1 MATIITKFSSTS
13 SAVPTASDLV
23 QGELAVNTADKR
35 LFTEDSGATIIEIGT
50 NPSSITTGAI
60 TASGTVTSSSGFSGN
75 LTGNVTG
82 DVTGNITG
90 DVTGDVT
97 GSISGGTVA
106 GSTGTFSSNVT
117 ASGTLGVTGATTL
130 SDNLTMS
137 DGRLQ
142 ITNSSFNLKTFEL
155 TGSANTTS
163 SAVYLSA
170 NNLTTGKALEV
181 VSFSADSS
189 SRSLVRLA
197 NTSGVATGTTVL
209 QIDQSSS
216 GNALS
221 VSGDSLFT
229 GDITVTG
236 NATISG
242 NLTFG
247 DADTDSISLNADVDS
262 HILPNTDDTYDLG
275 STSKQWRNLYING
288 TANIDSLVADTADIN
303 GGTVDNTAIG
313 STTASTG
320 NFSTLS
326 INGTAITATAAEL
339 NVLDG
344 ITATVTELNYTDGV
358 TSNIQTQLDTKAP
371 LASPTFTGTVTIPD
385 ATVTGDVSFGDNDK
399 AIFGAGSD
407 LQIYHDGSNS
417 YVEDTATGSLI
428 LKGADVVVK
437 DSSNNDIAKFVN
449 GGAAQ
454 LRYAGATKLA
464 TTATGIDV
472 TGTATAD
479 YLTTQSTTP
488 SLHFMESDTTN
499 LNTRLRVASS
509 DFQVHTIDDSYSSA
523 KTRLLISNTTGD
535 ISFYEDTGT
544 TPKFF
549 WDASAESLGIGTT
562 SPDKRLDVLSGTSN
576 SDVAAF
582 SGTATGR
589 GLVISTFDDTGTN
602 ADAMVDFDAIS
613 SAGQLSFS
621 TSTSERL
628 RIDST
633 GNVGIGTTS
642 PSSDL
647 HIASSLATI
656 RLEDSDIAGG
666 AAYSLITGSSAGNMA
681 FSADPDNVR
690 SSSDIRFNVDGS
702 EAMRIDSSGNLLVGK
717 TAASGSTQGAE
728 LRADGRLLAVSTSD
742 FAGYFNR
749 RTTDGE
755 IVRFVKDT
763 TTVGSIAASGGA
775 LQVSGNTN
783 SGLQFNSSAF
793 VPMQNGATIDATIDL
808 GSSVRRFQDIY
819 ATNGTIQ
826 TSDRNEKQDIEALSD
841 AEQRVAVACKGLL
854 RKFRWKSAVEEK
866 GDEARIHFGIIAQ
879 DLQAAFEAEGLDAG
893 RYAMFIHSTWTD
905 EETGEERSRMGVRY
919 SELLAFII
927 AAI

>member
-1 MATIITKFSSTS
+1 
-13 SAVPTASDLV
+13 
-23 QGELAVNTADKR
+23 
-35 LFTEDSGATIIEIGT
+35 
-50 NPSSITTGAI
+50 
-60 TASGTVTSSSGFSGN
+60 
-75 LTGNVTG
+75 
-82 DVTGNITG
+82 
-90 DVTGDVT
+90 
-97 GSISGGTVA
+97 
-106 GSTGTFSSNVT
+106 
-117 ASGTLGVTGATTL
+117 
-130 SDNLTMS
+130 
-137 DGRLQ
+137 
-142 ITNSSFNLKTFEL
+142 
-155 TGSANTTS
+155 
-163 SAVYLSA
+163 
-170 NNLTTGKALEV
+170 
-181 VSFSADSS
+181 
-189 SRSLVRLA
+189 
-197 NTSGVATGTTVL
+197 
-209 QIDQSSS
+209 
-216 GNALS
+216 
-221 VSGDSLFT
+221 
-229 GDITVTG
+229 
-236 NATISG
+236 
-242 NLTFG
+242 
-247 DADTDSISLNADVDS
+247 
-262 HILPNTDDTYDLG
+262 
-275 STSKQWRNLYING
+275 
-288 TANIDSLVADTADIN
+288 LVADTADIN

-749 RTTDGE
+749 KTTDGE